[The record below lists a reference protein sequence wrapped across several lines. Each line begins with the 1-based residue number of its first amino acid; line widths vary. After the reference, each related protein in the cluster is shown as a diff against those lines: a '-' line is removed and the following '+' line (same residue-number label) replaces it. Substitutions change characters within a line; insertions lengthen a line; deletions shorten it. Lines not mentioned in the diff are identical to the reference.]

1 MGWIGVD
8 LDGCLAQWG
17 TKDAVTDYI
26 HYDVLVIGAPI
37 PKMVERVKALI
48 AAGEDVRIFTAR
60 IGPVTTEEAIR
71 ALAKAPGYE
80 PSPTPCLDWANYQT
94 TLIETW
100 CKEHLGKWL
109 PITCVKDFHMYQLY
123 DDRCVQVYT
132 NTGETLEDRITELET
147 GLREIA
153 REIAT
158 PPGMEEP
165 V

>member
-80 PSPTPCLDWANYQT
+80 PSPTPCLDWANYRPRSSRPGAKNT
-94 TLIETW
+94 SGSG
-100 CKEHLGKWL
+100 CRL
-109 PITCVKDFHMYQLY
+109 P
-123 DDRCVQVYT
+123 
-132 NTGETLEDRITELET
+132 
-147 GLREIA
+147 A
-153 REIAT
+153 
-158 PPGMEEP
+158 
-165 V
+165 